1 MNICTCLTR
10 SLCWTPETNTTLLIN
25 YNKIKFKT
33 SVGDLLSLWCLLH
46 STHVDKQN
54 HHQWLRTMQ
63 LKDPQFSL
71 SHLISVY
78 LSWNFSNNCRGRNT
92 PILILWSHHH
102 PDTKVRQRYHKRRK
116 LQDNVTDEQ
125 TSKILN
131 KILGAVS
138 HFILGGSKIT
148 ADGNCSH
155 EIKRC

>member
-78 LSWNFSNNCRGRNT
+78 LSWNFS
-92 PILILWSHHH
+92 
-102 PDTKVRQRYHKRRK
+102 RRWQSRAWGNGGFFYSAQKCPGAGYVNLLSKEKSK
-116 LQDNVTDEQ
+116 LGK
-125 TSKILN
+125 SKIDIDICIWN
-131 KILGAVS
+131 
-138 HFILGGSKIT
+138 
-148 ADGNCSH
+148 
-155 EIKRC
+155 